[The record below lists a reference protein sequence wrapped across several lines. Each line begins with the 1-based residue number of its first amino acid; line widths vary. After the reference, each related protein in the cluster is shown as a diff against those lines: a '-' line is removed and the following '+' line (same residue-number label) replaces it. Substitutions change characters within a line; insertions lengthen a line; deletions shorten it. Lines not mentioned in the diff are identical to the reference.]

1 MLNSHFLHSLV
12 AALSMG
18 LALPAIG
25 NEVSVTKSTQV
36 VQKRTTR
43 SNRRMNAWGTPTS
56 QHARKRGP
64 GWSHAHVQRMKV
76 KRGNKTRNRKAHR

>member
-1 MLNSHFLHSLV
+1 
-12 AALSMG
+12 MG

-76 KRGNKTRNRKAHR
+76 KRGNKASNRKAHR